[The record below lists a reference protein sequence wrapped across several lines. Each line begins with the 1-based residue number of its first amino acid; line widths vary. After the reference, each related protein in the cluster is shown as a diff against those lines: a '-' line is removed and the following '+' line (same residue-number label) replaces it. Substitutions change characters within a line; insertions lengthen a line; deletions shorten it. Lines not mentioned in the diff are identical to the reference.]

1 MSVGEEKDT
10 ESVQE
15 QGEGLR
21 GRKKTSNSKKLHDED
36 LHHFKSITHIIR
48 MINLLEPEFYI

>member
-1 MSVGEEKDT
+1 MADGEEKDT

-21 GRKKTSNSKKLHDED
+21 GRKRQVTAKKLHNE
-36 LHHFKSITHIIR
+36 LCHFKSITHKIQIIK
-48 MINLLEPEFYI
+48 I